1 MVTSKKKSPGERIFT
16 VVNYLV
22 FALFTLICIFPFYY
36 LFINSISD
44 NQLVTRGLITFYP
57 KGIHLENY
65 AKVLKLKG
73 FGQAVW
79 ISVARTVLGTSLSVV
94 CTAFMG
100 YAVSRRE
107 MWGRKVWYRFIIATM
122 YFSAGMIP
130 YFLTMKSLHLL
141 NNFLIYIIPGL
152 LSPYYMILIKTYIES
167 LPPSLEESAELD
179 GAGYLVRFFRIV
191 LPLCTPIIAT
201 VATFMAVGHWNAFSD
216 TLLYVTDTDLFTL
229 QYILNQY
236 LNEATSLA
244 QLLQSQAAEG
254 GGMSSDAIQAMSRQL
269 SPSSVRMTVSM
280 VVVFPILFVYPFFQ
294 RYFVK
299 GIMVGAIK
307 G

>member
-1 MVTSKKKSPGERIFT
+1 M
-16 VVNYLV
+16 
-22 FALFTLICIFPFYY
+22 
-36 LFINSISD
+36 
-44 NQLVTRGLITFYP
+44 
-57 KGIHLENY
+57 ENY